1 MSSRFGS
8 TLAAVIGFGMVD
20 NSYEQDGRHYRDTSD
35 SVSVISNSESL
46 NSSPTTS
53 PANSP
58 TSLPNLQRR
67 ASESVAD
74 STQIQFRKMPVRRYT
89 LPSKMNPF
97 SLIVGNANDTSS
109 LASRI
114 SNTKIWESSREDSSV
129 QVAMEHVQ
137 FGL

>member
-20 NSYEQDGRHYRDTSD
+20 NSYEQDGRNYRDTSD
-35 SVSVISNSESL
+35 SASVISNSESFT
-46 NSSPTTS
+46 SSPTTS
-53 PANSP
+53 PTNSP
-58 TSLPNLQRR
+58 TSHPNMQRR
-67 ASESVAD
+67 ASESIAD

-97 SLIVGNANDTSS
+97 SLIVGSATDSSS

-114 SNTKIWESSREDSSV
+114 SGNKIWENNREDSSV
-129 QVAMEHVQ
+129 QVAM
-137 FGL
+137 